1 MTSRSYTPKPIPKKM
16 MTRTKRANFPLYLS
30 IVLIGGLIAAYFY
43 VPQVESFFDEAWSVL
58 TSDDE
63 KRMEQWVNGFGWM
76 GPVVL
81 ILAMIAQMFL
91 LVVPTILL
99 MVVSI
104 LAYGPIWGS
113 LIVFASVFAA
123 SSVGYFIGSYFGDTV
138 VTQIIGRK
146 SEQKVKDFLDD
157 YGFWAVIVTRL
168 NPFLSNDAISFVGG
182 LLRMGYWKFIGATL
196 VGIAPLTVFIAIMG
210 KSTDS
215 LKTGLLWGSLVSLL
229 VFGLYVWWDKRRK
242 YSK

>member
-1 MTSRSYTPKPIPKKM
+1 MADSQENNSSEKKSRL
-16 MTRTKRANFPLYLS
+16 PLYLS
-30 IVLIGGLIAAYFY
+30 IALIGALIAAYF
-43 VPQVESFFDEAWSVL
+43 VIPQVESFVKEAWSVL
-58 TSDDE
+58 TSDNE
-63 KRMEQWVNGFGWM
+63 ERMEQWVNGFGWM

-81 ILAMIAQMFL
+81 ILVMIVQMFL
-91 LVVPTILL
+91 LVVPSILL

-104 LAYGPIWGS
+104 LAYGPVWGS

-123 SSVGYFIGSYFGDTV
+123 SSVGYFVGSYFGDAV
-138 VTQIIGRK
+138 VTRIIGKK
-146 SEQKVKDFLDD
+146 SEQKVEDFLDD

-196 VGIAPLTVFIAIMG
+196 IGIAPLTIFIAIMG

-215 LKTGLLWGSLVSLL
+215 LKTGLLWGSLLSLL
-229 VFGLYVWWDKRRK
+229 IFGAYVWWDKRGK
-242 YSK
+242 SKK